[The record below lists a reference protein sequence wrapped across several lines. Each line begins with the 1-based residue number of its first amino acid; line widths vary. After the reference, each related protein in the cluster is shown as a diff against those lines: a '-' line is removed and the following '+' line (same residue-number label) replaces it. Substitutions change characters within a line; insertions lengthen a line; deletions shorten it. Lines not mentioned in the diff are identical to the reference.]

1 MNIYATILAY
11 KQLKFDNCIFIH
23 NYAIY
28 MHNYLADST
37 FQVPPTMTASVVGAR
52 GYAGLELVKLLLA
65 HPFVHLNFAFATSEF
80 QLSADLIDTRIAG
93 VKCLAE
99 AEIFNHL
106 TDIVF
111 LATPAEVS
119 LKLAPEL
126 LKRGAKVIDLSGA
139 FRLKKS
145 DYQHWYGF
153 SHPVPELL
161 ASADYGLQAYAQI
174 PKSSLISNPGCYATA
189 IALALIPLLKHQ
201 LVDPK
206 NIVIDA
212 KSGTSGAGR
221 KAQENLLFSEVVGEC
236 LPYKVGKHQH
246 IPEIQESIESYS
258 GVHIDPHFSTSLLST
273 SKGIIAGIYLN
284 ALTTDIKSI
293 EKAFQNEYANYKLVR
308 FSSKISQYASLK
320 KVIGTP
326 YTHISYELVGTKLY
340 VFSCIDNLMKGA
352 ASQAVENL
360 NALMG
365 LPLEFSLIPQ
375 DFITQNISVSITQ
388 NISASITQTKDHE
401 ATL

>member
-1 MNIYATILAY
+1 
-11 KQLKFDNCIFIH
+11 
-23 NYAIY
+23 
-28 MHNYLADST
+28 MHNYLAVPT
-37 FQVPPTMTASVVGAR
+37 FQSPLTQTSSALTASVVGAR
-52 GYAGLELVKLLLA
+52 GYAGLELVKFLLA
-65 HPFVHLNFAFATSEF
+65 HPLIQLKFVFATSEF
-80 QLSADLIDTRIAG
+80 QLSDELIDERITG
-93 VKCLAE
+93 IKCLAE
-99 AEIFNHL
+99 SEINNHL

-111 LATPAEVS
+111 LATPAEAS

-145 DYQHWYGF
+145 DYQKWYAF
-153 SHPVPELL
+153 SHPEPQLL
-161 ASADYGLQAYAQI
+161 ASAHYGLQAYAQK
-174 PKSSLISNPGCYATA
+174 PKGALISNPGCYATA
-189 IALALIPLLKHQ
+189 IALALIPLLKHH
-201 LVDPK
+201 LIDPK

-221 KAQENLLFSEVVGEC
+221 KAQENLLFSEIVGEC
-236 LPYKVGKHQH
+236 LPYRVGRHQH

-258 GVHIDPHFSTSLLST
+258 GVSIDPHFTTSLLST
-273 SKGIIAGIYLN
+273 SRGIIAGIYLN
-284 ALTTDIKSI
+284 AFTTDIKLV
-293 EKAFQNEYANYKLVR
+293 EKAYQTEYANYKLVR

-340 VFSCIDNLMKGA
+340 VFSCIDNLLKGA

-360 NALMG
+360 NAMMG

-375 DFITQNISVSITQ
+375 VSF
-388 NISASITQTKDHE
+388 SASNTQTKDHE
-401 ATL
+401 AIL